1 MRVRFVTVGFLP
13 ILVASVFIFARCS
26 FVHAQGSE
34 GQRGESSVSE
44 QKAPTPAHE
53 SREASGEDET
63 AQFKHSG
70 SVQWISKHTGLR
82 VEQAYWV
89 AVILNFILV
98 VSLMPWVLKL
108 ILGNNLPTVFRNRS
122 DSIRKSLEEAQQAS
136 DDANRRLAE
145 IESRLS
151 RLDDAITEMKAASE
165 KEAAA
170 EEERTKAA
178 TAEEARRIL
187 ESAQQEIEAAGKTA
201 RRELTAYAADL
212 AITLASKQ
220 IRVDAATDQVLVR
233 QFSQQLSK
241 DGAGKRSS

>member
-1 MRVRFVTVGFLP
+1 MRVRFVMLRFLP
-13 ILVASVFIFARCS
+13 ILVASIFILACCS

-63 AQFKHSG
+63 AQFRHSA
-70 SVQWISKHTGLR
+70 SVQLLSKITGLSL
-82 VEQAYWV
+82 EGAYWL
-89 AVILNFILV
+89 AVILNF
-98 VSLMPWVLKL
+98 L
-108 ILGNNLPTVFRNRS
+108 IVAGLIGWFSQKNLPGAFRNRTAT
-122 DSIRKSLEEAQQAS
+122 IQKSLEEARQAS
-136 DDANRRLAE
+136 EDANRRLAE

-151 RLDDAITEMKAASE
+151 RLDDEIAEMRAASE

-187 ESAQQEIEAAGKTA
+187 ESAQQEIDVAGKTA

-220 IRVDAATDQVLVR
+220 IRVDTATDQVLVR
-233 QFSQQLSK
+233 QFAQQLSN